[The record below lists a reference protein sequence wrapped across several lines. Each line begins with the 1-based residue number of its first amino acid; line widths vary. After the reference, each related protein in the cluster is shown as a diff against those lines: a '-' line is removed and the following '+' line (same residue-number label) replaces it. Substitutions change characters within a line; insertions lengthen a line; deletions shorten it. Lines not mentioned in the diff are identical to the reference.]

1 MGSRARVPPRSPQET
16 ILSQWFPEF
25 TQIAARPETP
35 KNPNQAAI
43 LVRSYLFRRAWL
55 GSRLKADPMLTMRTI
70 GQQDYSVRDDGQP
83 IGRIRYA
90 SERRPGIWMIGT
102 SA

>member
-1 MGSRARVPPRSPQET
+1 
-16 ILSQWFPEF
+16 
-25 TQIAARPETP
+25 
-35 KNPNQAAI
+35 
-43 LVRSYLFRRAWL
+43 
-55 GSRLKADPMLTMRTI
+55 MLTMRTI